1 MIEVARGRIH
11 GGCCEMLTNLSPCPM
26 SALLFIGILVRP
38 LFRGDG
44 RIILRLILGKQVV
57 GR

>member
-1 MIEVARGRIH
+1 
-11 GGCCEMLTNLSPCPM
+11 MLTNLSPCPM